1 MIVSRARAATLA
13 CWILTLLAPLTIAR
27 AERPPIRELA
37 IAFLDRN
44 GDAQYQA
51 SAGYAGLYRPEHFSP
66 FAAAELAIKDGA
78 ASASARGLM
87 LLLLLRSFSAEEDA
101 AAALRLLLQSNA
113 VMAAIIDLP
122 HQDMVQLAKMV

>member
-66 FAAAELAIKDGA
+66 FPAAELAIKDAA
-78 ASASARGLM
+78 ASARARGLR
-87 LLLLLRSFSAEEDA
+87 LSLLRTSLGEAEDA
-101 AAALRLLLQSNA
+101 ASS
-113 VMAAIIDLP
+113 
-122 HQDMVQLAKMV
+122 